1 MDLPSAGQLAQSLM
15 HTHGLVAEGWTF
27 RFNQRKRALGL
38 CNYTTKRIELS
49 APFVARNDE
58 HEVRDVIL
66 HEIAHALTPPPTP
79 SKPRAKQSEAP
90 DHHPNTYTPHGPAW
104 RATCLR
110 IGANPNRLNATAAA
124 PEGKY
129 QATCPGCQ
137 TTHHRH
143 RKPAKG
149 RTYICKACGPEHG
162 KLTFHAA

>member
-15 HTHGLVAEGWTF
+15 HTHGLVADGWTF

-38 CNYTTKRIELS
+38 CNFTTKRIELS

-58 HEVRDVIL
+58 AEVRDVIL
-66 HEIAHALTPPPTP
+66 HEIAHALTPPPPPEPAT
-79 SKPRAKQSEAP
+79 PRAKRAP
-90 DHHPNTYTPHGPAW
+90 NPPGRAGFTPHGPEW

-129 QATCPGCQ
+129 QAVCPGCQ
-137 TTHHRH
+137 TT
-143 RKPAKG
+143 
-149 RTYICKACGPEHG
+149 
-162 KLTFHAA
+162 